1 MRESKAVLGCRLGFE
16 FLQFLDSDVDMAG
29 QAAEEKSAAAASG
42 VNWVEGGSCA
52 GWEEEGRLLSRLL
65 EDCEQ
70 QQQEVEE
77 DQEERFT
84 GHSCLLI
91 TWKTNPEIE
100 KFKVV
105 RRLFEQIWDLC
116 LTR

>member
-1 MRESKAVLGCRLGFE
+1 
-16 FLQFLDSDVDMAG
+16 MAG
-29 QAAEEKSAAAASG
+29 QAAEGKSAAAA
-42 VNWVEGGSCA
+42 WVEGGSCG
-52 GWEEEGRLLSRLL
+52 GWEEEGRLLFRLL
-65 EDCEQ
+65 QDCEQ

-77 DQEERFT
+77 EQEEERFT

-100 KFKVV
+100 KFKV
-105 RRLFEQIWDLC
+105 RRLFEQFLDLC